1 MRVMRRTREHAMKH
15 KPPKSSEL
23 PPGHQPGDRY
33 EGVMAQD
40 VLKVMPEAVSIG
52 PDGYYRVNYKMLGVP
67 LRRYR
72 NGVWSE
78 VPL

>member
-1 MRVMRRTREHAMKH
+1 MKQTR
-15 KPPKSSEL
+15 PPKLSEL

-40 VLKVMPEAVSIG
+40 VLKVRPDCVWRG
-52 PDGYYRVNYKMLGVP
+52 PDGYLRVDYRRLGVP
-67 LRRYR
+67 LRRCR
-72 NGVWSE
+72 NGVWTE